1 MKTSLVLAMIA
12 AGLTLF
18 NVYAF
23 LSSGGIISIALAVLW
38 GFISFKNIKAFLQT
52 KE

>member
-1 MKTSLVLAMIA
+1 MKTNLVLAMIA

-23 LSSGGIISIALAVLW
+23 LSNGGIASIALAVLW
-38 GFISFKNIKAFLQT
+38 GFVAFKNIKAFLKT
-52 KE
+52 K